1 MRKHKTMLVN
11 LHTMCSRYGKPPCDY
26 LFPQVECPHFRLLV
40 DTAVFNIGEP
50 ELLKSEIER
59 TAIAGGAKLLGGL

>member
-1 MRKHKTMLVN
+1 
-11 LHTMCSRYGKPPCDY
+11 MCSRYGKPPSDY

-50 ELLKSEIER
+50 ELVKMEM
-59 TAIAGGAKLLGGL
+59 AIATKAVGGAIGGL